1 MCHNVRLPCYEN
13 LLNKTTKKNLKK
25 PQNHHQCCGFYPNK
39 NRSSPFGL
47 PFWLLKTVKCPN
59 WMWLQIV
66 YSVPSIDKGY
76 QTKKSIL
83 KFQWRRTSVCPNWSN
98 FLKMESN
105 RTTLS
110 VIISGRM
117 CYFFVPFIF
126 EWHFILPPP
135 HWLSAYHSREK
146 KKTNKILQKRK

>member
-66 YSVPSIDKGY
+66 YSVPSIGKGY

-117 CYFFVPFIF
+117 CYFFLFRSFSSGILS
-126 EWHFILPPP
+126 WLPPLIECVP
-135 HWLSAYHSREK
+135 LERK
-146 KKTNKILQKRK
+146 KKQTKFS